1 MQQQQRQR
9 QKQHIDWRRDKVL
22 ELSVKGYNQTD
33 ISKILNIH
41 KSTISR
47 DIEYLRT
54 IAKEN
59 LKQHIEDRLPFEYE
73 QCLQGITQIIQH
85 VWMLSEKSDNN
96 IKEKLQSLSLAKD
109 CYSIKM
115 DLLTNSNLLKDVL
128 RFVEQSREKIGIE
141 IKKEEIEKTQKEDV
155 IDKEENQKDDLQR
168 FTEDNNSTGA
178 STNNSIF

>member
-1 MQQQQRQR
+1 MQQRQ
-9 QKQHIDWRRDKVL
+9 KHIDWRRDKVL
-22 ELSVKGYNQTD
+22 ELSVKGHNQTN

-115 DLLTNSNLLKDVL
+115 DLLTNSNLLKDAIE
-128 RFVEQSREKIGIE
+128 FVEQSKEKIR
-141 IKKEEIEKTQKEDV
+141 IKCQK
-155 IDKEENQKDDLQR
+155 
-168 FTEDNNSTGA
+168 
-178 STNNSIF
+178 

>member
-1 MQQQQRQR
+1 MQQRHKR
-9 QKQHIDWRRDKVL
+9 IDWRRDKVL
-22 ELSVKGYNQTD
+22 ELSVKGYNQTN

-73 QCLQGITQIIQH
+73 QCFQGITQIIQH

-96 IKEKLQSLSLAKD
+96 TKEKLQSLSLAKD
-109 CYSIKM
+109 CYTIKI
-115 DLLTNSNLLKDVL
+115 DLLTNSNLIKDAMK
-128 RFVEQSREKIGIE
+128 FVEQSKDKIRIE
-141 IKKEEIEKTQKEDV
+141 MEIEEMKKNEKEV
-155 IDKEENQKDDLQR
+155 RIDREEQNEDDLSKS
-168 FTEDNNSTGA
+168 TENISSKRRTYNT
-178 STNNSIF
+178 IF

>member
-1 MQQQQRQR
+1 MQQRQ
-9 QKQHIDWRRDKVL
+9 KHIDWRRDKVL
-22 ELSVKGYNQTD
+22 ELSVKGHNQTN

-115 DLLTNSNLLKDVL
+115 DLLTNSNLLKDAIQ
-128 RFVEQSREKIGIE
+128 FVEQYKEQIEVETEKNE
-141 IKKEEIEKTQKEDV
+141 KEV
-155 IDKEENQKDDLQR
+155 MIDKEENNEDDLLKS
-168 FTEDNNSTGA
+168 TENNSSKRRRTY
-178 STNNSIF
+178 NSVF

>member
-1 MQQQQRQR
+1 MQQQQQR

-22 ELSVKGYNQTD
+22 ELSVKGHNQTD

-47 DIEYLRT
+47 DIDYLRT
-54 IAKEN
+54 NAKEN

-73 QCLQGITQIIQH
+73 QCFQGITRIIQH

-141 IKKEEIEKTQKEDV
+141 IKKEIEKTQKEDV
-155 IDKEENQKDDLQR
+155 IDKENKEDDLQR
-168 FTEDNNSTGA
+168 FTEDNNSTRRA
-178 STNNSIF
+178 STYNSLF

>member
-1 MQQQQRQR
+1 MSIDSQQQPKQ
-9 QKQHIDWRRDKVL
+9 QKQQIDWRRDKVL
-22 ELSVKGYNQTD
+22 ELSVKGHNQTD
-33 ISKILNIH
+33 ISKILKIH

-59 LKQHIEDRLPFEYE
+59 LKHHIEDRLPFEYE
-73 QCLQGITQIIQH
+73 QCFQGITQIIHH

-115 DLLTNSNLLKDVL
+115 DLLTNSNLLKDVIT
-128 RFVEQSREKIGIE
+128 FVEQSKEKIGIE
-141 IKKEEIEKTQKEDV
+141 MKKEEIEKYEKEVV
-155 IDKEENQKDDLQR
+155 IDKEKKNEDDLSR
-168 FTEDNNSTGA
+168 SNTSKRRTY
-178 STNNSIF
+178 NSIF

>member
-1 MQQQQRQR
+1 MSKVVQQRQ
-9 QKQHIDWRRDKVL
+9 KHIDWRRDKVL
-22 ELSVKGYNQTD
+22 ELSVKGHNQTN

-59 LKQHIEDRLPFEYE
+59 LKQHIDDRLPFEYE

-85 VWMLSEKSDNN
+85 VWMLSEKSDNS

-115 DLLTNSNLLKDVL
+115 DLLTNSNMLKDVMT
-128 RFVEQSREKIGIE
+128 FVEQSKEKIGIE
-141 IKKEEIEKTQKEDV
+141 MKKEEIEKNEKV
-155 IDKEENQKDDLQR
+155 VMIDKEEKDEDDLQGSSKDSSSKR
-168 FTEDNNSTGA
+168 NY
-178 STNNSIF
+178 NSIF